1 MAWTPRFGGSQLH
14 SAHSQSL
21 TATRRVQSVLSC
33 RNARGRV
40 RVRVAGHPGRR
51 STSLF
56 YLLFCTVTPSQVV
69 ASCLRD
75 PCAACEQYRVQ
86 LARRLWRGGVWT
98 GVCAYRR
105 ASCCMELDIDLSSL
119 GLPSRK
125 ESSLGALKKRAEAA
139 AVPAVPARPFG
150 LASPVVAARPPP
162 VPLAGLDQLAEL
174 GRPTAAPARAT
185 AHRPGT
191 ASGGDLLGPFEALH
205 SPPPAVPARHPRRV
219 CRPACARGTNP
230 RIVAPLGNPSVHP
243 API

>member
-1 MAWTPRFGGSQLH
+1 MCSTVLPELFDCFSVSQCATAGCPRD
-14 SAHSQSL
+14 
-21 TATRRVQSVLSC
+21 T
-33 RNARGRV
+33 
-40 RVRVAGHPGRR
+40 
-51 STSLF
+51 
-56 YLLFCTVTPSQVV
+56 
-69 ASCLRD
+69 
-75 PCAACEQYRVQ
+75 CAACQQCRVQ

-162 VPLAGLDQLAEL
+162 GPLAGLDQLAEL

-185 AHRPGT
+185 AHGPGT
-191 ASGGDLLGPFEALH
+191 SSGGDLLGPFEALA
-205 SPPPAVPARHPRRV
+205 SPPPAVPARHSRRV
-219 CRPACARGTNP
+219 CRPACVRGTNP
-230 RIVAPLGNPSVHP
+230 RLGTSLGSLSAPHANLSHRTLQQNARKATPDARVFHGCTSQCG
-243 API
+243 